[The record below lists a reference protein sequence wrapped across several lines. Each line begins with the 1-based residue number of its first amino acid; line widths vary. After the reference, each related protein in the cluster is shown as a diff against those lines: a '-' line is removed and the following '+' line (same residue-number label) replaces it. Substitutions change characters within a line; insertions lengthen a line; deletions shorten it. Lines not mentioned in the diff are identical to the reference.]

1 MVKDYKMDN
10 KEHEMKDA
18 KYNVGYFKT
27 DFSTGHGYYK
37 NIDDYN
43 AGIPDATPDS
53 YKQAK
58 VLEAINDNIIN
69 LNHILYE
76 FNKNFS
82 IFNNN
87 QVKFMEDIERLLR
100 IENKG

>member
-1 MVKDYKMDN
+1 MDN

-27 DFSTGHGYYK
+27 DF
-37 NIDDYN
+37 DDYN
-43 AGIPDATPDS
+43 AGIPDVTPDS